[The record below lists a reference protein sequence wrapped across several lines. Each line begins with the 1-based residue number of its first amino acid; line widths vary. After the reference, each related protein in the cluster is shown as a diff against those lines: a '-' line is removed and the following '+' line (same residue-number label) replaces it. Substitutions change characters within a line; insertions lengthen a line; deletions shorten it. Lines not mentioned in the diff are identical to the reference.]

1 MSIVKRR
8 IATFE
13 SKNSEVRT
21 ESTPNSPRHGLEVRV
36 SRNQSDLSRVSGLT
50 GPRSEGGMSENR
62 SRSEVRLNVLPR
74 VDMSDNASTTSN
86 TSHLRRNRLQ
96 KETIGQMD
104 ESQDGEANQVA
115 PASLAERRRARQQ
128 RKQLQTKVKQ
138 AQRSNGSTR
147 IAVSNRDNP
156 IDLSNASTNR
166 VSKQTPNTCRQRPS
180 PESSNRRPWSDQ
192 RVGLSITM
200 ASSSNS
206 LDQLGEQPSHE
217 QPREQRRSRRIT
229 TYDSRRHQLN
239 QDYEEKATTELE
251 FDQPSFIRHSPA
263 DPTDDE
269 ATLTSVR
276 QIMHAPILPTLH
288 MNDSVQIDQP
298 ANNMI
303 RTTSSSS
310 YDTES
315 SRLVFDNG
323 SSSSARVPPARD
335 DDTFDYGDRDE
346 YDSGQEGSVVFDQ
359 DDSVGFEE
367 KRQAAAAY
375 QKKESMEESSPLLTR
390 ADVEHYCRSLDTP
403 VMKTAVSI
411 VVAGTVGIL
420 LLGPVGL
427 LVGTATVGIGVGVMQ
442 IPEEQRNNVKS
453 KATSALLRAQE
464 SALNASEALSSTC
477 AASCHEANK
486 KLPMEM
492 KQCFVSDEIVT
503 VDTEASIKKSES
515 GKKGDDRSVKGSV
528 VTYEKPSPGQ
538 SKNRRVACGRNGRIL
553 PVLQIYGLESSQQP
567 RAWLDVMAAANTTF
581 DEKNEAMEE
590 IINHSKDKQRARMLL
605 DEGILDS
612 IMYIINCYF
621 DKRGNVTNDDFN
633 HAKLAATCCVTLG
646 KAHCAAVHTDG
657 DLLLMSLY
665 ERGSVPEERQLAQML
680 YEVPHHVTRDGKPE
694 NFCLQ
699 QTSMPKAEDT
709 ARAIKALADGQQLPL
724 SQ

>member
-8 IATFE
+8 IATYE
-13 SKNSEVRT
+13 SQNTGFRT
-21 ESTPNSPRHGLEVRV
+21 EPSPNSPRHGLEVRV

-50 GPRSEGGMSENR
+50 GPRSEGGMSDNR
-62 SRSEVRLNVLPR
+62 PRSEASLNVLPR
-74 VDMSDNASTTSN
+74 VDTSDNASTTSN

-96 KETIGQMD
+96 KEIVCQMD
-104 ESQDGEANQVA
+104 ESQDGESSQAA

-138 AQRSNGSTR
+138 NQRSNGSTR
-147 IAVSNRDNP
+147 LAVSNRENP
-156 IDLSNASTNR
+156 IDPANTSTNR
-166 VSKQTPNTCRQRPS
+166 VSKQSTTICRQRPS
-180 PESSNRRPWSDQ
+180 PESSNRRPLPDQ
-192 RVGLSITM
+192 RVGLSINM

-206 LDQLGEQPSHE
+206 MDRVGGQPFRE
-217 QPREQRRSRRIT
+217 QPREQRRSKKVI
-229 TYDSRRHQLN
+229 TYDSRRQQLS
-239 QDYEEKATTELE
+239 QGYEEKATTELE
-251 FDQPSFIRHSPA
+251 FDQHSFIRHSPV

-276 QIMHAPILPTLH
+276 QIMHAPIIPTLH
-288 MNDSVQIDQP
+288 MIDSVQIDQP
-298 ANNMI
+298 DNTMI

-315 SRLVFDNG
+315 SRLLFDNSPP
-323 SSSSARVPPARD
+323 SSTRVPPARD
-335 DDTFDYGDRDE
+335 DETFDYGDRDD
-346 YDSGQEGSVVFDQ
+346 YDSEQEYSVVFDQ

-403 VMKTAVSI
+403 VMKTAVGI
-411 VVAGTVGIL
+411 VVAGTLGIL
-420 LLGPVGL
+420 ILGPVGL

-442 IPEEQRNNVKS
+442 IPEEQRNNVQA
-453 KATSALLRAQE
+453 KATAALQRAHE
-464 SALNASEALSSTC
+464 SALNASDALSSTC
-477 AASCHEANK
+477 AVSCHEANK

-492 KQCFVSDEIVT
+492 KQCFVSDESAT
-503 VDTEASIKKSES
+503 VDTEASIQRSES
-515 GKKGDDRSVKGSV
+515 VKKGDDRSVKGSV
-528 VTYEKPSPGQ
+528 VMYEKPSPGQ

-553 PVLQIYGLESSQQP
+553 SVLQIYGLESSQQP
-567 RAWLDVMAAANTTF
+567 RAWLDVMAAANTTI

-612 IMYIINCYF
+612 IMYILNCYF
-621 DKRGNVTNDDFN
+621 DKRGNVTNDDFY

-665 ERGSVPEERQLAQML
+665 ERGTVPEERQLAQML

-699 QTSMPKAEDT
+699 QTSMPKAEDA
-709 ARAIKALADGQQLPL
+709 ARAIKALSDGQQPPL